1 MAPMTPNIFTG
12 DLART
17 FAEFETDTLRVAAV
31 LRADGVRPGDR
42 VLLKAGN
49 SAAWLNAFFALMH
62 VGASIVLVDQQEHAR
77 ETARIIERTGARMCL
92 YDEDAPIPVDAGRPR
107 YLYGLLVD
115 AAGRTPAD
123 RSLSFDT
130 WCALPD
136 GLIMWSSGSTGT
148 PKGIVKSGARF
159 LENLRRNA
167 EHMGH
172 GPGDVLLPLLPF
184 AHQYGLSMVLIAWLA
199 ECSLIVAPHRR
210 LDRSLLMGGQ
220 CGVTVL
226 DATPATYRSILNLA
240 RRQTEVCG
248 ALAKVRMFCSGA
260 APLDPALSDEYADFF
275 GHPLLD
281 SYGSTELGNIAFATV
296 DNPVACGR
304 VMRGLELRVRDDL
317 DHDLPPGELG
327 EIVVNTPDMMAGYLA
342 ENGTLAPVQQG
353 WYRTGDL
360 GHLDAAGNLFVAGRK
375 LAVHRMGYTLYPE
388 IIERKVAAAGC
399 MAKVIALPDGA
410 RGSELVFFVEDPA
423 GRDAAHWRQVIK
435 DALPAY
441 EHPNRVT
448 VIDGFPLNRNGK
460 PDRLALERQAAGD
473 RDAPAL
479 AGSA

>member
-1 MAPMTPNIFTG
+1 MTPNIFTG
-12 DLART
+12 DSART
-17 FAEFETDTLRVAAV
+17 FAEFETDTLRTAAV
-31 LRADGVRPGDR
+31 LRDDGVRPGDR

-77 ETARIIERTGARMCL
+77 ETERIIERTRATLCL
-92 YDEDAPIPVDAGRPR
+92 YDDDAPMPDGTGRSR
-107 YLYGLLVD
+107 YLYELLVE
-115 AAGRTPAD
+115 AAGRTPD
-123 RSLSFDT
+123 ERSLSFDT
-130 WCALPD
+130 WCALQD
-136 GLIMWSSGSTGT
+136 SLIMWSSGSTGT

-240 RRQTEVCG
+240 RRRPDVRA

-260 APLDPALSDEYADFF
+260 APLDPALSDEYVDFF

-281 SYGSTELGNIAFATV
+281 SYGSTELGNIAFATI
-296 DNPVACGR
+296 DNPVACGQ
-304 VMRGLELRVRDDL
+304 VMKGLALRIADDE
-317 DHDLPPGELG
+317 DNDLPPGELG
-327 EIVVNTPDMMAGYLA
+327 EIVVDTPDMMAGYLA
-342 ENGTLAPVQQG
+342 EDGSLDPVEQG

-360 GHLDAAGNLFVAGRK
+360 GHLDEAGNLFVAGRK

-399 MAKVIALPDGA
+399 TVKVIALPDGA
-410 RGSELVFFVEDPA
+410 RGSELVFFVEDPT
-423 GRDAAHWRQVIK
+423 GRDAAAWREVIK

-448 VIDGFPLNRNGK
+448 VIDSFPLNRNGK
-460 PDRLALERQAAGD
+460 PDRRALQERAAQD
-473 RDAPAL
+473 REQTAAL
-479 AGSA
+479 ARSA